1 MPKRLKIAAPMLA
14 LGVLSR
20 IPLAVWSATPTYE
33 ARVDRVLAAMERAA
47 SGVTFS
53 PSQPR

>member
-53 PSQPR
+53 RSQPR